1 MKQLRITVGHK
12 TYDVTVEV
20 LKDTDA
26 RPGTGEFR
34 PASVVAPVPPSSQ
47 GTPIS
52 PAAAGPG
59 TVVCP
64 ITGLLKAILVQQ
76 GDQVEAGKVL
86 AILEAMKMENP
97 IPATRAGT
105 IKSVNVK
112 EGETA
117 HEGQALFVIE

>member
-34 PASVVAPVPPSSQ
+34 PASVVSPVPPTSQ
-47 GTPIS
+47 
-52 PAAAGPG
+52 AASVATAPVGPG

-64 ITGLLKAILVQQ
+64 ITGLLKSILVQQ

-105 IKSVNVK
+105 IKAINIK